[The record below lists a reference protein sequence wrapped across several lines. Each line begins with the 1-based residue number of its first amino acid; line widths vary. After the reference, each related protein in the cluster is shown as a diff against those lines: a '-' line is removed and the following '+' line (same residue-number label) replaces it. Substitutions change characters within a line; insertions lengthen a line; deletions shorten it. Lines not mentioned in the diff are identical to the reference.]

1 VADKT
6 HLSKLGAGA
15 AETAPTSP
23 HATPRAL
30 RGKATGPERFWSAW
44 RVRLA
49 LAFGF
54 VGSVGFHYAVGPW
67 SLFPEEH
74 LEFREVD
81 GELTIPIE
89 AMMEEPA
96 APTPAAAPPDKASDT
111 PGAPGHAKNGP
122 DAGPREEDGGG
133 GDATAH
139 DGGDAGDLDGDVATL
154 TADAAA
160 LATNADGG
168 VIPGSNGPRD
178 PTGMVGVAGGV
189 QAGPSLVQLLV
200 NMEVIRQNPT
210 GAKMGPLLSA
220 IPQWDDFMSG
230 TQVDPI
236 RDTDW
241 VFITGP
247 SLIHTERDA
256 IMIHYSTSD
265 AVVDKAIDIVA
276 HKYDRGGLF
285 DAGVPGVKATLGHA
299 DRAQRVFL
307 RPQPH
312 LLAVVPPDYANTAAR
327 MLKGAKVSAHVR
339 PGEAVRLTL
348 QNPSRPMPFLP
359 TSISELRLWVIPR
372 AADGGADVF
381 AEGDCPDSAAAI
393 LASEDF
399 RRFVTRQN
407 SIGVRIVTQGL
418 LNNVEISPDGSL
430 VRLHLSVSFE
440 QLETILGLVAGQL
453 GVAAPAGS
461 SPPTPPPHR

>member
-1 VADKT
+1 MVEQT

-15 AETAPTSP
+15 AGSAPTSP
-23 HATPRAL
+23 HATPRVL
-30 RGKATGPERFWSAW
+30 RGKPTGPERFWSLW
-44 RVRLA
+44 RVRVALA
-49 LAFGF
+49 LGF
-54 VGSVGFHYAVGPW
+54 AGSVAFHYAVGPW
-67 SLFPEEH
+67 SLLPEEH

-89 AMMEEPA
+89 ALMEEPA
-96 APTPAAAPPDKASDT
+96 APTPAAALPDKASET
-111 PGAPGHAKNGP
+111 PGSPGQTKNGP
-122 DAGPREEDGGG
+122 DAGPRNDDGGG
-133 GDATAH
+133 GDAEAH
-139 DGGDAGDLDGDVATL
+139 DGGDAGDLDAEVATL
-154 TADAAA
+154 ADAAA
-160 LATNADGG
+160 LATTADGG

-178 PTGMVGVAGGV
+178 PAGMVGVAGSV

-230 TQVDPI
+230 TQVDPV

-299 DRAQRVFL
+299 DRAPRVFL
-307 RPQPH
+307 RPQSH
-312 LLAVVPPDYANTAAR
+312 LVAVVPPDYANTAAR
-327 MLKGAKVSAHVR
+327 MLKGARVSAHVR

-381 AEGDCPDSAAAI
+381 GEGDTPDSAAAI

-418 LNNVEISPDGSL
+418 LNNVEISPDGSV
-430 VRLHLSVSFE
+430 VRLKLSVSHE
-440 QLETILGLVAGQL
+440 QLETLLGLVAGQL
-453 GVAAPAGS
+453 GVGLPVTAPL
-461 SPPTPPPHR
+461 PPPPPRR